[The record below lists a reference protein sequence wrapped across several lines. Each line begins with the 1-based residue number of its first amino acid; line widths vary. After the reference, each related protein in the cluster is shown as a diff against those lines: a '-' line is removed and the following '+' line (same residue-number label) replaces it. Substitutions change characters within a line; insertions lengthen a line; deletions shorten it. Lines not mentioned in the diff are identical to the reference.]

1 MTGTRG
7 KLNEARYFLELMA
20 ANQNQRESFEYC
32 LSAFLS
38 AAQSVTW
45 FLQKEYD
52 KTAGFKSWYEQQRER
67 LRSDETM
74 KVLHD
79 KRVVT
84 THCEPLAP
92 HAHVNVTTSDAIT
105 ISDSAV
111 VVVHDSRGNEVSR
124 IEAERPS
131 RQAPEPK
138 PSTAEWKWYFDEI
151 PGRDLV
157 TVCTEYLGKMDTLVA
172 QCETI
177 FGNPTKW

>member
-1 MTGTRG
+1 MTGTRD

-20 ANQNQRESFEYC
+20 ANESQREPFKYC
-32 LSAFLS
+32 LGAFL
-38 AAQSVTW
+38 ATAQSVTW

-67 LRSDETM
+67 MKSDETM

-84 THCEPLAP
+84 THREPLAP
-92 HAHVNVTTSDAIT
+92 QAHVNIAISDTIT
-105 ISDSAV
+105 ISDSVQV
-111 VVVHDSRGNEVSR
+111 VMHDSTGNEASR

-131 RQAPEPK
+131 KQAPEPK
-138 PSTAEWKWYFDEI
+138 SSTAEWKWYFDEI
-151 PGRDLV
+151 PGRDLLS
-157 TVCTEYLGKMDTLVA
+157 VCTEYLGKMDTLVT

-177 FGNPTKW
+177 FGRPTR

>member
-1 MTGTRG
+1 MTGTRD

-20 ANQNQRESFEYC
+20 ANQNQREPLKYC
-32 LSAFLS
+32 LSAFLA
-38 AAQSVTW
+38 AAQSITW

-67 LRSDETM
+67 MKSDETM

-84 THCEPLAP
+84 THREPLDP
-92 HAHVNVTTSDAIT
+92 HAHVNLTISDTIT
-105 ISDSAV
+105 ISDSASV
-111 VVVHDSRGNEVSR
+111 IVHDSKGNEVTH
-124 IEAERPS
+124 IETERPS
-131 RQAPEPK
+131 KQASEPK

-151 PGRDLV
+151 PGRDLLS
-157 TVCTEYLGKMDTLVA
+157 VCTEYLGKMDTPVT

-177 FGNPTKW
+177 FGRPTR

>member
-1 MTGTRG
+1 VTGTHD

-20 ANQNQRESFEYC
+20 ANESQREPFKYC
-32 LSAFLS
+32 LGAFLT

-45 FLQKEYD
+45 FLQKECD

-67 LRSDETM
+67 MKSDETM

-84 THCEPLAP
+84 THREPLAP
-92 HAHVNVTTSDAIT
+92 HAHVNATISDTIT
-105 ISDSAV
+105 ISDSAS
-111 VVVHDSRGNEVSR
+111 VVVHDSIGNEVSR

-131 RQAPEPK
+131 RQASEPK
-138 PSTAEWKWYFDEI
+138 PSIAEWKWYFDEI
-151 PGRDLV
+151 PGRDLL
-157 TVCTEYLGKMDTLVA
+157 TVCTEYLGKMDTLVT

-177 FGNPTKW
+177 FGNTTK